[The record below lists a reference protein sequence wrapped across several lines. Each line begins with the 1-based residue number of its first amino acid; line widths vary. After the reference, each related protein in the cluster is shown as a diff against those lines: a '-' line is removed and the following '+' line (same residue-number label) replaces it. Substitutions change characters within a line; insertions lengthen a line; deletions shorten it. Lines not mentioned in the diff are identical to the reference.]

1 LHGNAVLFIG
11 SSNLT
16 ESALCTGIEWNCRI
30 AEVEHPGLVQEARV
44 EFERLIAN
52 ASVSRMSEAWIA
64 AYGSR
69 RRPELLV
76 CSIEPLAETNQ
87 RSRID
92 ANDVQTR
99 ALEAVALDR
108 RAGSRAGLVVLATGL
123 GKTFLAAFVRERE
136 RFGKTLFV
144 AHRAEILSQAESTFP
159 RLDDRMKTSYISGDE
174 SDASGQLVLASVQK
188 LGREP
193 ASSRIAADAFDLVV
207 IDEFHHAPASQS
219 RRILHHFRP
228 KYLLGLTRHRVA
240 RMKRMHWHSV
250 MEILCSATT

>member
-1 LHGNAVLFIG
+1 
-11 SSNLT
+11 
-16 ESALCTGIEWNCRI
+16 
-30 AEVEHPGLVQEARV
+30 
-44 EFERLIAN
+44 
-52 ASVSRMSEAWIA
+52 
-64 AYGSR
+64 
-69 RRPELLV
+69 
-76 CSIEPLAETNQ
+76 
-87 RSRID
+87 
-92 ANDVQTR
+92 VQTR

-250 MEILCSATT
+250 MEILCSATTCLRRLEAAISVRSTTLEFGIQSSTNRVHGVADSSNSPNSKRRFSRLYESSVRPRNGKTALDLVAERSSSARRSSIYG